1 MTFSSLTSSVSDL
14 FAGLGGQRDA
24 TGDATDAAPAKPL
37 SFKEKLQRDPF
48 EKLAREEG
56 R

>member
-14 FAGLGGQRDA
+14 FSGLGGQRDA
-24 TGDATDAAPAKPL
+24 AGDASEAAPAKRL